1 MTRYAR
7 SAIPGRPQQAPRAQP
22 AGLDRMVFGAPGA
35 AGAPRAADGEFPS
48 PVDPAEGD
56 VFLDRAHTDRRRPG
70 AERRSAPRRGGDFVP
85 LREPAGYPAAP
96 DGRRGL
102 MLLAFAVMIL
112 AAFGFVVWNAYR
124 DEGEGPVPDAPVLG
138 ASGPFKR
145 EVIAPG
151 EAAGSRIAEE
161 AEVLGA
167 PPEPARSVSDAASEE
182 RPPASPPP
190 LAADPPELR
199 PPPLPPAAAAAGGP
213 VALIPARTAAEPQT
227 ARPSAPTPSAP
238 SPSVPSASLSSPSRS
253 PGPAPVAAAAAPA
266 APASA
271 PPAVSG
277 SGDWL
282 VQIAATSTEASA
294 LDEWNRHAAAH
305 PDLFAGTARVIQP
318 ADVNG
323 RRVFRLRV
331 GAFASKAEAAAFC
344 SAFKAK
350 GGNCYPAVK

>member
-7 SAIPGRPQQAPRAQP
+7 SAIPGRPQQAPVAQP
-22 AGLDRMVFGAPGA
+22 AGLDRMVFGAAGG
-35 AGAPRAADGEFPS
+35 AGAPRAAESEFPP

-85 LREPAGYPAAP
+85 LREPTGYPVAH

-124 DEGEGPVPDAPVLG
+124 DEGEGPVSDTPVLA

-151 EAAGSRIAEE
+151 ELAGSRFAEE

-167 PPEPARSVSDAASEE
+167 PPEPPRSISHAASEE
-182 RPPASPPP
+182 RPLASPPP
-190 LAADPPELR
+190 LAAEPPELR
-199 PPPLPPAAAAAGGP
+199 TPPPPPAASAAGGP
-213 VALIPARTAAEPQT
+213 VALIPARTASEPQT
-227 ARPSAPTPSAP
+227 ARLSAP
-238 SPSVPSASLSSPSRS
+238 SPNAPSTSLSSPSA
-253 PGPAPVAAAAAPA
+253 PAPVAVAAAASASP
-266 APASA
+266 APATR
-271 PPAVSG
+271 AVSG

-294 LDEWNRHAAAH
+294 LSEWNRHAAAY

-318 ADVNG
+318 AEVDG